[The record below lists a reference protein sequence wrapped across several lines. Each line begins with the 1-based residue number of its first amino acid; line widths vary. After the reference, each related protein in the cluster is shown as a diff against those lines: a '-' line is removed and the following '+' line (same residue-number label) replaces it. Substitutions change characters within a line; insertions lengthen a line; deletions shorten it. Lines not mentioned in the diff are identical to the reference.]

1 MELQQLLDKNRQQ
14 KESKLVL
21 GMGET
26 LKPLDGPTA
35 SFQWPCSSRSP
46 PKIPQVMEHTV
57 EVHLRDRCLKEI
69 GERLQANP
77 SVLLVEATINQCHSL
92 KLQL

>member
-1 MELQQLLDKNRQQ
+1 MELQQLPDKNRRP
-14 KESKLVL
+14 KESKQVL
-21 GMGET
+21 GMVET
-26 LKPLDGPTA
+26 LKLLDGPTA
-35 SFQWPCSSRSP
+35 NFQLPCSSRSP

-57 EVHLRDRCLKEI
+57 EVHLRDRCPKET
-69 GERLQANP
+69 GERLQASP